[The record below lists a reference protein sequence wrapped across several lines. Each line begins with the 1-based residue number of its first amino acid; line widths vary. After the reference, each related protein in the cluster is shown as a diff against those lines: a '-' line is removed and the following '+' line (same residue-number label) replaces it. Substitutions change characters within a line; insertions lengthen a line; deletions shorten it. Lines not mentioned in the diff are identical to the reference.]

1 MSEDSSGSTTG
12 RWLRRITQSMSGEP
26 ENRAELVKVLREAA
40 ERGLLDADALSMIE
54 GVLAV
59 SDLLV
64 RDIMVPRS
72 QMASIERDA
81 ALDDIVPMVVE
92 SGHSRFPV
100 IGDDRDAIAGILLA
114 KDLLRYTSGEQT
126 AEFDIK
132 ELMRPT
138 VFVPESKRLDVLLRE
153 FRASR
158 NHMAIVVDEYGGV
171 AGLVT
176 LEDVIEQIIGDIDDE
191 YDIEE
196 DQPIKRESE
205 RQFIVL
211 ALTRLEEFNQYFGT
225 KFEDDSFDTVGGL
238 VMHELGR
245 LPRKGDTFKVRDLE
259 FRVLRADRRRVE
271 AVRVTTSRDIVPQD
285 PEHAA
290 TVIVEPPKAKAR
302 KPRKKKEPTSG
313 VPSPLSGGEG

>member
-1 MSEDSSGSTTG
+1 MAEDSGSTTG

-26 ENRAELVKVLREAA
+26 ENRAELVNVLREAA
-40 ERGLLDADALSMIE
+40 ERGLLDGEALSMIE

-72 QMASIERDA
+72 QMAIIERDA
-81 ALDDIVPMVVE
+81 ALEEIVPMVVE

-100 IGDDRDAIAGILLA
+100 VGGDRDTIAGILLA
-114 KDLLRYTSGEQT
+114 KDLLRYTSGERT

-138 VFVPESKRLDVLLRE
+138 VFVPESKRLDMLLKE

-158 NHMAIVVDEYGGV
+158 NHMAIVIDEYGGV

-191 YDIEE
+191 YDIED
-196 DQPIKRESE
+196 DQPIKRETE

-225 KFEDDSFDTVGGL
+225 SHEGDGFDTVGGL
-238 VMHELGR
+238 ILHELGR
-245 LPRKGDTFKVRDLE
+245 LPRKGDTFKVGDLD

-271 AVRVTTSRDIVPQD
+271 ALRVTTLRDIVPQD
-285 PEHAA
+285 PDHAA
-290 TVIVEPPKAKAR
+290 TVIMEPPTAKAK
-302 KPRKKKEPTSG
+302 KLRKKKEPASG
-313 VPSPLSGGEG
+313 APSS

>member
-1 MSEDSSGSTTG
+1 MSEDVPSTTG
-12 RWLRRITQSMSGEP
+12 RWLRRIAQGIGGEP

-40 ERGLLDADALSMIE
+40 DRGLLDADALSMIE

-72 QMASIERDA
+72 QMAIVEREA
-81 ALDDIVPMVVE
+81 TLDEIVPMVVE

-100 IGDDRDAIAGILLA
+100 IGDDRDRVAGILLA
-114 KDLLRYTSGEQT
+114 KDLLKYTAGEHES
-126 AEFDIK
+126 EFDIK
-132 ELMRPT
+132 ELMRPA
-138 VFVPESKRLDVLLRE
+138 VFVPESKRIDVLLRE

-158 NHMAIVVDEYGGV
+158 NHLAIVVDEYGGV

-191 YDIEE
+191 YDIED

-225 KFEDDSFDTVGGL
+225 AFEGDGFDTISGL
-238 VMHELGR
+238 VMHQLGR
-245 LPRKGDTFKVRDLE
+245 LPRKGDTFKVKDLD

-271 AVRVTTSRDIVPQD
+271 ALRVTTPRDIVPQD
-285 PEHAA
+285 PDHAA
-290 TVIVEPPKAKAR
+290 TVIMEPPKAKAR
-302 KPRKKKEPTSG
+302 KPRKKKESATDS
-313 VPSPLSGGEG
+313 SAS

>member
-1 MSEDSSGSTTG
+1 MAEDSGSTTG

-26 ENRAELVKVLREAA
+26 ENRAELVNVLREAA
-40 ERGLLDADALSMIE
+40 ARGLLDGEALSMIE

-72 QMASIERDA
+72 QMAIIERDA
-81 ALDDIVPMVVE
+81 ALEEIVPMVVE

-100 IGDDRDAIAGILLA
+100 VGDDRDTVAGILLA
-114 KDLLRYTSGEQT
+114 KDLLRYTSGERT
-126 AEFDIK
+126 AEFDIR

-138 VFVPESKRLDVLLRE
+138 VFVPESKRLDVLLKE
-153 FRASR
+153 FRSSR
-158 NHMAIVVDEYGGV
+158 NHMAIVIDEYGGV

-196 DQPIKRESE
+196 DQPIKRETE
-205 RQFIVL
+205 RQFLVL
-211 ALTRLEEFNQYFGT
+211 AITRLEEFNQYFGT
-225 KFEDDSFDTVGGL
+225 SHEGDGFDTVGGL
-238 VMHELGR
+238 ILHELGR
-245 LPRKGDTFKVRDLE
+245 LPRKGDTFKVGDLD

-271 AVRVTTSRDIVPQD
+271 ALRVTTPRDIVPQD
-285 PEHAA
+285 PDHAA
-290 TVIVEPPKAKAR
+290 TVIMEPPKAKAK
-302 KPRKKKEPTSG
+302 KPRKKKESAPGT
-313 VPSPLSGGEG
+313 PSP

>member
-1 MSEDSSGSTTG
+1 MAEDSGSTTG

-26 ENRAELVKVLREAA
+26 ENRAELVNVLREAA
-40 ERGLLDADALSMIE
+40 ARGLLDGEALSMIE

-72 QMASIERDA
+72 QMAIIERDA
-81 ALDDIVPMVVE
+81 ALEEIVSMVVE

-100 IGDDRDAIAGILLA
+100 VGDDRDTVAGILLA
-114 KDLLRYTSGEQT
+114 KDLLRYTSGERT
-126 AEFDIK
+126 AEFDIR

-138 VFVPESKRLDVLLRE
+138 VFVPESKRLDVLLKE
-153 FRASR
+153 FRSSR
-158 NHMAIVVDEYGGV
+158 NHLAIVIDEYGGV

-196 DQPIKRESE
+196 DQPIKRETE
-205 RQFIVL
+205 RQFLVL

-225 KFEDDSFDTVGGL
+225 SHEGDGFDTVGGL
-238 VMHELGR
+238 ILHELGR
-245 LPRKGDTFKVRDLE
+245 LPRKGDTFKVGDLD

-271 AVRVTTSRDIVPQD
+271 ALRVTTPRDIVLQD
-285 PEHAA
+285 PDHAA
-290 TVIVEPPKAKAR
+290 TVIMEPPKAKAK
-302 KPRKKKEPTSG
+302 KPRKKKESAPGT
-313 VPSPLSGGEG
+313 PSP

>member
-1 MSEDSSGSTTG
+1 MAEDSGSTTG

-26 ENRAELVKVLREAA
+26 ENRAELVSVLRDAA
-40 ERGLLDADALSMIE
+40 ARGLLDGEALSMIE

-72 QMASIERDA
+72 QMAIIERDA
-81 ALDDIVPMVVE
+81 ALEEIVPMVVE

-100 IGDDRDAIAGILLA
+100 VGDDRDTVAGILLA
-114 KDLLRYTSGEQT
+114 KDLLRYTSGVRT

-138 VFVPESKRLDVLLRE
+138 VFVPESKRLDVLLKE
-153 FRASR
+153 FRSSR
-158 NHMAIVVDEYGGV
+158 NHMAIVIDEYGGV

-196 DQPIKRESE
+196 DQPIKRETE

-211 ALTRLEEFNQYFGT
+211 AITRLEEFNQYFGT
-225 KFEDDSFDTVGGL
+225 SYEGDGFDTVGGL
-238 VMHELGR
+238 ILHELGR
-245 LPRKGDTFKVRDLE
+245 LPRKGDTFKVGALD

-271 AVRVTTSRDIVPQD
+271 ALRVTTPRDIVPQD
-285 PEHAA
+285 PDHVA
-290 TVIVEPPKAKAR
+290 TVIMEPPKAKA
-302 KPRKKKEPTSG
+302 KKLRKKKEPASG
-313 VPSPLSGGEG
+313 TPSP

>member
-1 MSEDSSGSTTG
+1 MTEDSPGSTTG

-26 ENRAELVKVLREAA
+26 ESRAELVKTLREAA

-59 SDLLV
+59 ADLLV

-72 QMASIERDA
+72 QMAIIERDA

-100 IGDDRDAIAGILLA
+100 IGDDRDTIAGILLA
-114 KDLLRYTSGEQT
+114 KDLLRYTSGGQT
-126 AEFDIK
+126 SEFDIR

-176 LEDVIEQIIGDIDDE
+176 LEDVLEQIIGDIDDE
-191 YDIEE
+191 YDIEQ

-211 ALTRLEEFNQYFGT
+211 ALTRLDEFNEYFGAR
-225 KFEDDSFDTVGGL
+225 FEGDGFDTVGGL
-238 VMHELGR
+238 VLHELGR

-271 AVRVTTSRDIVPQD
+271 ALRVTTPKDIVAQNPD
-285 PEHAA
+285 HAA
-290 TVIVEPPKAKAR
+290 TVIIEPPTAKAK
-302 KPRKKKEPTSG
+302 KSRKKKENE
-313 VPSPLSGGEG
+313 PSV

>member
-1 MSEDSSGSTTG
+1 MAEDTPSTTG

-26 ENRAELVKVLREAA
+26 ESRAELVTILREAA
-40 ERGLLDADALSMIE
+40 GRGLLDADALSMIE

-72 QMASIERDA
+72 QMAIIERDA

-100 IGDDRDAIAGILLA
+100 VGDDRDKVVGILLA
-114 KDLLRYTSGEQT
+114 KDLLKYTVGEQRP
-126 AEFDIK
+126 EFDIR
-132 ELMRPT
+132 ELMRPP

-153 FRASR
+153 FRSSH
-158 NHMAIVVDEYGGV
+158 NHMAMVVDEYGGV

-176 LEDVIEQIIGDIDDE
+176 LEDVIEQIVGDIDDE

-225 KFEDDSFDTVGGL
+225 KYEGDGFDTVGGL
-238 VMHELGR
+238 VLHELGR
-245 LPRKGDTFKVRDLE
+245 LPRKGDTFKVNDFE

-271 AVRVTTSRDIVPQD
+271 ALRVTTPNDIVPED
-285 PEHAA
+285 PEHIA
-290 TVIVEPPKAKAR
+290 TVIMEPPKATAK
-302 KPRKKKEPTSG
+302 KPRKKKEPAPGT
-313 VPSPLSGGEG
+313 PSA

>member
-1 MSEDSSGSTTG
+1 MSEDAPSTTG
-12 RWLRRITQSMSGEP
+12 RWLRRIAQGIGGEP
-26 ENRAELVKVLREAA
+26 ESRAELVKVLREAA
-40 ERGLLDADALSMIE
+40 GRGLLDADALSMIE

-72 QMASIERDA
+72 QMAIIERDA
-81 ALDDIVPMVVE
+81 AFDDIVPMVVE

-100 IGDDRDAIAGILLA
+100 IGDDRDRVDGILLA
-114 KDLLRYTSGEQT
+114 KDLLKYTVGGERP
-126 AEFDIK
+126 EFDIK

-158 NHMAIVVDEYGGV
+158 NHMAIVVDEYGGG

-211 ALTRLEEFNQYFGT
+211 ALTRLDEFNQYFGT
-225 KFEDDSFDTVGGL
+225 SFEGDGFDTVAGL
-238 VMHELGR
+238 VLHELGR
-245 LPRKGDTFKVRDLE
+245 LPRKGDTFKVKDLE

-271 AVRVTTSRDIVPQD
+271 ALRVTTPRDIVPQD
-285 PEHAA
+285 PDHAA
-290 TVIVEPPKAKAR
+290 TVIMEPPKAKSK
-302 KPRKKKEPTSG
+302 KPRKKKES
-313 VPSPLSGGEG
+313 VPDASST

>member
-1 MSEDSSGSTTG
+1 
-12 RWLRRITQSMSGEP
+12 MSGEP
-26 ENRAELVKVLREAA
+26 ESRAELVKILREAA
-40 ERGLLDADALSMIE
+40 GRGLLDADALSMIE

-59 SDLLV
+59 SDLSV

-72 QMASIERDA
+72 QMAIIERDA

-100 IGDDRDAIAGILLA
+100 VGDDRDKVVGILLA
-114 KDLLRYTSGEQT
+114 KDLLKYTVGAERP
-126 AEFDIK
+126 EFDIR
-132 ELMRPT
+132 ELMRPA

-153 FRASR
+153 FRSSH
-158 NHMAIVVDEYGGV
+158 NHMAMVVDEYGGV

-176 LEDVIEQIIGDIDDE
+176 LEDVIEQIVGDIDDE
-191 YDIEE
+191 YDIED

-225 KFEDDSFDTVGGL
+225 QYEGDGFDTVGGL
-238 VMHELGR
+238 VLHQLGR
-245 LPRKGDTFKVRDLE
+245 LPRKGDTFKVNDLE

-271 AVRVTTSRDIVPQD
+271 ALRVTTPKDIVPED
-285 PEHAA
+285 PEHIA
-290 TVIVEPPKAKAR
+290 TVIMEPPKAKAK
-302 KPRKKKEPTSG
+302 KPRKKKEPTPG
-313 VPSPLSGGEG
+313 TPAA

>member
-1 MSEDSSGSTTG
+1 MAEDSGSTTG

-26 ENRAELVKVLREAA
+26 ENRAELVSVLRDAA
-40 ERGLLDADALSMIE
+40 ARGLLDGEALSMIE

-72 QMASIERDA
+72 QMAIIERDA
-81 ALDDIVPMVVE
+81 ALEEIVPMVVE

-100 IGDDRDAIAGILLA
+100 VGDDRDTVAGILLA
-114 KDLLRYTSGEQT
+114 KDLLRYTSGVRT

-138 VFVPESKRLDVLLRE
+138 VFVPESKRLDVLLKE
-153 FRASR
+153 FRSSR
-158 NHMAIVVDEYGGV
+158 NHMAIVIDEYGGV

-196 DQPIKRESE
+196 DQPIKRETE

-211 ALTRLEEFNQYFGT
+211 AITRLEEFNQYFGT
-225 KFEDDSFDTVGGL
+225 SYEGDGFDTVGGL
-238 VMHELGR
+238 ILHELGR
-245 LPRKGDTFKVRDLE
+245 LPRKGDTFKVGDLD

-271 AVRVTTSRDIVPQD
+271 ALRVTTPRDIVPQD
-285 PEHAA
+285 PDHVA
-290 TVIVEPPKAKAR
+290 TVIMEPPKAKA
-302 KPRKKKEPTSG
+302 KKLRKKKEPASG
-313 VPSPLSGGEG
+313 TPSP

>member
-1 MSEDSSGSTTG
+1 MSEESSGSSTG

-59 SDLLV
+59 ADLRV
-64 RDIMVPRS
+64 SDIMVPRS
-72 QMASIERDA
+72 QMAIIERDA

-100 IGDDRDAIAGILLA
+100 IGDDRDTIAGILLA
-114 KDLLRYTSGEQT
+114 KDLLKYTAGMQT

-138 VFVPESKRLDVLLRE
+138 VFVPESKRLDELLRE

-176 LEDVIEQIIGDIDDE
+176 LEDVIEQIVGDIDDE

-225 KFEDDSFDTVGGL
+225 GFEGDGFDTVGGL

-245 LPRKGDTFKVRDLE
+245 LPRKGDTFKVKDLE

-271 AVRVTTSRDIVPQD
+271 ALRVTTPRDIVPQD
-285 PEHAA
+285 PDHAA
-290 TVIVEPPKAKAR
+290 TVIMEPPQARAK
-302 KPRKKKEPTSG
+302 KPRKKKEPVPGTS
-313 VPSPLSGGEG
+313 SP